1 MSADVRLCVITGRK
15 GETSFLSAG
24 GGGGGGAGGG
34 GRFFFRTNISSL
46 SVKIKVVVSGSP
58 LTI

>member
-24 GGGGGGAGGG
+24 GGGGGAGGG
-34 GRFFFRTNISSL
+34 GDFFFEQTYQ
-46 SVKIKVVVSGSP
+46 VSP
-58 LTI
+58 